1 MGYIKISSDKLNW
14 LREKAEQIYEEGRRK
29 STFQAENVRKKE
41 ARIIEVIIMNS
52 RKGVPHGEL
61 AKIIGLDR
69 KNLTPYMERLIAR
82 KLIRREAG
90 RQGKYFPTEEAYK
103 DTRLNAYL
111 IAEGYRSSIL
121 KEDKAIVLNNR
132 EQTYPNYINFTT
144 YTKYF
149 QPKFTENDS
158 IRSTSV

>member
-1 MGYIKISSDKLNW
+1 MESLPHNGYVKISSDKLNW

-82 KLIRREAG
+82 KLIRREV
-90 RQGKYFPTEEAYK
+90 R
-103 DTRLNAYL
+103 
-111 IAEGYRSSIL
+111 
-121 KEDKAIVLNNR
+121 
-132 EQTYPNYINFTT
+132 
-144 YTKYF
+144 
-149 QPKFTENDS
+149 
-158 IRSTSV
+158 